1 MAEKEEALE
10 EEAEFWAKELET
22 RNEGIS
28 QLKSKVQVKR
38 KASSLFYCA
47 KSLPPRH
54 V

>member
-1 MAEKEEALE
+1 VAEKEEALE

-28 QLKSKVQVKR
+28 QLKSKVQVTR
-38 KASSLFYCA
+38 KLFFFLIA
-47 KSLPPRH
+47 MSRPPRP